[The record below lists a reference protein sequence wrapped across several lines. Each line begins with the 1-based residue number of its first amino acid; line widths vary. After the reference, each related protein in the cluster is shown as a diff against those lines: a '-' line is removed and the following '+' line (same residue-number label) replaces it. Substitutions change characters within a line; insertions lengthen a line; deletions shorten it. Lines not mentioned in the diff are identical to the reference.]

1 MTMMTNDSMGVDI
14 SKEFLDV
21 HRQLDCAAARFLNT
35 PAGFRDLLK
44 WLGDDMPSLVV
55 FEATGPYHGR
65 FERTFSGKLPLV
77 KVNPLQA
84 RRFAQACGTR
94 VKTDAV
100 DARVLAN
107 MGSALA
113 LEPDHP
119 VDEKQHELKEL
130 FSSRGVLI
138 RDRTRL
144 INRLQTQNLA
154 LVKRQTKARIDQI
167 TRQLKAVQ
175 QDINTRVQDCPNR
188 ARANTILRS
197 IPGIGIIAAAT
208 ILIEMP
214 EIGTLDKKRAAS
226 LTGLA
231 PMTRQSG
238 KWRGKATIQGGRKHL
253 RDALYM
259 PALVAARHNPDM
271 RDKYKAMINL
281 GKPQKVALTAIMR
294 KLIEL
299 ANTLVKA
306 DREWVPNQT

>member
-1 MTMMTNDSMGVDI
+1 MMTNDSMGIDI
-14 SKEFLDV
+14 SKDFLDV
-21 HRQLDCAAARFLNT
+21 HRQLDCAAARFPNT

-77 KVNPLQA
+77 KINPLQA

-94 VKTDAV
+94 AKTDAV

-113 LEPDHP
+113 LGPDRP

-130 FSSRGVLI
+130 FSSRGILI

-167 TRQLKAVQ
+167 SRQLKAVQ
-175 QDINTRVQDCPNR
+175 QEINTRVQDCPNR

-197 IPGIGIIAAAT
+197 IPGFGEVAAAT

-271 RDKYKAMINL
+271 RDKYNAMINL

-306 DREWVPNQT
+306 DREWVPKQT

>member
-1 MTMMTNDSMGVDI
+1 
-14 SKEFLDV
+14 
-21 HRQLDCAAARFLNT
+21 
-35 PAGFRDLLK
+35 
-44 WLGDDMPSLVV
+44 
-55 FEATGPYHGR
+55 
-65 FERTFSGKLPLV
+65 V

-100 DARVLAN
+100 DARVLAK

-113 LEPDHP
+113 LEPDQP
-119 VDEKQHELKEL
+119 LGEKQYELREL
-130 FSSRGVLI
+130 FSSRGALI

-144 INRLQTQNLA
+144 INRLQTQSLA
-154 LVKRQTKARIDQI
+154 FVKRQTKARIDQI
-167 TRQLKAVQ
+167 TRQLKVLQ
-175 QDINTRVQDCPNR
+175 RDINTRVQDCPNR

-197 IPGIGIIAAAT
+197 IPGIGEVAAAT

-226 LTGLA
+226 LAGLA

-238 KWRGKATIQGGRKHL
+238 NWRGKATIQGGRKHL

-271 RDKYKAMINL
+271 RDKYKALINL

-299 ANTLVKA
+299 ANALVKQ

>member
-1 MTMMTNDSMGVDI
+1 MMTNNSIGIDI
-14 SKEFLDV
+14 SKEFLDA
-21 HRQLDCAAARFLNT
+21 HRERDGTAARFPNT
-35 PAGFRDLLK
+35 PTGFRALST
-44 WLGDDMPSLVV
+44 WLGDGIPSLVV
-55 FEATGPYHGR
+55 FEATGPYHGY

-100 DARVLAN
+100 DARMLAKL
-107 MGSALA
+107 GSSLD
-113 LEPDHP
+113 LEPDQP
-119 VDEKQHELKEL
+119 LDEKQHELKEL
-130 FSSRGVLI
+130 FSSRGGLMK
-138 RDRTRL
+138 DRTRL

-154 LVKRQTKARIDQI
+154 LVKRQTKARIDQV
-167 TRQLKAVQ
+167 TRQLKVLQ
-175 QDINTRVQDCPNR
+175 QDINTRVQNCPSR

-197 IPGIGIIAAAT
+197 IPGIGEVAAAT

-214 EIGTLDKKRAAS
+214 EIGRLAKKRAAS
-226 LTGLA
+226 LAGLA

-238 KWRGKATIQGGRKHL
+238 KWRGKASIQGGRKQL

-271 RDKYKAMINL
+271 RDKYRAMINL

-306 DREWVPNQT
+306 DREWVQNGT

>member
-1 MTMMTNDSMGVDI
+1 MTNDSIGIDI
-14 SKEFLDV
+14 SKDFLDA
-21 HRQLDCAAARFLNT
+21 HRLNDGAAKRFPNA
-35 PAGFRDLLK
+35 PAGFRALAT
-44 WLGDDMPSLVV
+44 WLGEDFPTRVV
-55 FEATGPYHGR
+55 FEATGAYHR
-65 FERTFSGKLPLV
+65 SFERAFSGKYPLV

-100 DARVLAN
+100 DARMLASFGN
-107 MGSALA
+107 ALA

-119 VDEKQHELKEL
+119 LDDKQYELKEL
-130 FSSRGVLI
+130 FSSRGGLI
-138 RDRTRL
+138 KDRTRL
-144 INRLQTQNLA
+144 INRLQTQTLA

-167 TRQLKAVQ
+167 TRQLMVLQK
-175 QDINTRVQDCPNR
+175 DINARVQDCPNR
-188 ARANTILRS
+188 ARANAILRS
-197 IPGIGIIAAAT
+197 IPGIGEVAAAT

-214 EIGTLDKKRAAS
+214 EIGTLHKKGAAS

-238 KWRGKATIQGGRKHL
+238 KWSGKATIQGGRKQL

-259 PALVAARHNPDM
+259 PALVAAKHNPDM
-271 RDKYKAMINL
+271 RNKYRKMIDL

-299 ANTLVKA
+299 ANALVKA
-306 DREWVPNQT
+306 DREWVPNGT

>member
-1 MTMMTNDSMGVDI
+1 MTMMTDNSIGIDI
-14 SKEFLDV
+14 SKDFLDA
-21 HRQLDCAAARFLNT
+21 HRLSDGAAARFHNS
-35 PAGFRDLLK
+35 PAGFRTLST
-44 WLGDDMPSLVV
+44 WLGDDMPTRVV
-55 FEATGPYHGR
+55 FEATGAYHR
-65 FERTFSGKLPLV
+65 NFERAFSGEIPLV

-94 VKTDAV
+94 VKTDEV
-100 DARVLAN
+100 DAHMLASFGN
-107 MGSALA
+107 ALA
-113 LEPDHP
+113 LEPDQP
-119 VDEKQHELKEL
+119 IDGKQFELKEL
-130 FSSRGVLI
+130 FSSRGGLI
-138 RDRTRL
+138 KDRTRL
-144 INRLQTQNLA
+144 TNRLHTQTLA

-167 TRQLKAVQ
+167 TRQLKALQ
-175 QDINTRVQDCPNR
+175 QDINTRLQDCPGR

-197 IPGIGIIAAAT
+197 IPGIGEVAAAT

-214 EIGTLDKKRAAS
+214 EIGTLQKKKAAS

-238 KWRGKATIQGGRKHL
+238 KWRGKATIQGGRKQL

-259 PALVAARHNPDM
+259 PALVASRHNPDLC
-271 RDKYKAMINL
+271 DKYKTMIKQ

-306 DREWVPNQT
+306 DREWAPNGT